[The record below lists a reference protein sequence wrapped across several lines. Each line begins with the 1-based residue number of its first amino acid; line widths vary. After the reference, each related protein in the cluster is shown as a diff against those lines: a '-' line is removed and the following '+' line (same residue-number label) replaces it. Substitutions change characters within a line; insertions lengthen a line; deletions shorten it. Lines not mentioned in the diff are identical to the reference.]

1 MKTTLIILIIAF
13 FTAGGSVASAQTVLP
28 LTTKEFK
35 EKIWNYDSTKVWS
48 YKGDKPVILDLYA
61 TWCPPC
67 KKLSPILEQIQK
79 EYGDK
84 LQIYKIDTDKE
95 PELTALFN
103 ATSIPLM
110 VFIPKNSKPTVAAG
124 LRPKEQIEQIIADKL
139 EVKK

>member
-1 MKTTLIILIIAF
+1 MKTTFIILIIAF
-13 FTAGGSVASAQTVLP
+13 FTAGGSAASAQTVLP

-110 VFIPKNSKPTVAAG
+110 VFIPKNGKPTVAAG

>member
-1 MKTTLIILIIAF
+1 MKTTLITWIIILF
-13 FTAGGSVASAQTVLP
+13 SAGWSAASAQKVMP
-28 LTTKEFK
+28 MTTKEFK

-67 KKLSPILEQIQK
+67 KKLSPILEQIQQ

-84 LQIYKIDTDKE
+84 IQIYKIDTDKNS
-95 PELTALFN
+95 ELTALFN

-110 VFIPKNSKPTVAAG
+110 VFIPKDGKPTVAAG
-124 LRPKEQIEQIIADKL
+124 LRPKEQIEQLISEKL
-139 EVKK
+139 GVKK